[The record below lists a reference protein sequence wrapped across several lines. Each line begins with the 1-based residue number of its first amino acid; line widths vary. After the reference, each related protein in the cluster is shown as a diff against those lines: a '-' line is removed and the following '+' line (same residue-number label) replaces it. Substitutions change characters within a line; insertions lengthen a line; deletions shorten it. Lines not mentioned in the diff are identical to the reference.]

1 MQLFV
6 AIVIENIN
14 DICLPEK
21 NNRTMILIIHS
32 NMNLAIANKDIKIY
46 TFNSMSVPL
55 TIIQL
60 FKVHRSQYQ
69 KPDYKLQNRNKNRN
83 WLPSQPPGF
92 IPFFFFRD
100 VRVTHLF
107 NFMSWSVFYS
117 FVFVLCLV
125 YNVASVSG
133 LFITDYTFGFLWSL
147 LITQWS
153 CIHFCSF

>member
-92 IPFFFFRD
+92 IHFFFF
-100 VRVTHLF
+100 LE
-107 NFMSWSVFYS
+107 M
-117 FVFVLCLV
+117 FVLPIFLISWVEVFFIRLSSFCVLCTMLP
-125 YNVASVSG
+125 VSLG
-133 LFITDYTFGFLWSL
+133 CSL
-147 LITQWS
+147 LITLS
-153 CIHFCSF
+153 DFSEDY